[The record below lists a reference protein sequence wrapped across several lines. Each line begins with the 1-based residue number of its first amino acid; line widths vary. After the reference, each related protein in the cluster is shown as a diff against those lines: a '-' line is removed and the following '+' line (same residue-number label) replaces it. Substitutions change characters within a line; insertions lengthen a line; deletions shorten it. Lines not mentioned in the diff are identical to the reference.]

1 MNDLKRALE
10 KKKELLK
17 DKELDDPIALRDVYP
32 CGIKRG

>member
-17 DKELDDPIALRDVYP
+17 DKELDDPIAL
-32 CGIKRG
+32 